1 MIGTLQIPYPP
12 TANNLFFNAGK
23 RRVKTKAYDAWLAEA
38 LAVLRAQR
46 PRTVSGSYRLT
57 IIATRPDKRR
67 RDVANLEKP
76 IGDAL
81 VKAGIVEDD
90 SLCQSIQLAW
100 AWDSIVKGGHVALRV
115 EPAEHPVFIL
125 GRAA

>member
-1 MIGTLQIPYPP
+1 MILHLPYPP
-12 TANNLFFNAGK
+12 TANNLFLNVGK
-23 RRVKTKAYDAWLAEA
+23 RRVRTKAYDAWLAEA
-38 LAVLRAQR
+38 LAVLRGQR
-46 PRTVSGSYRLT
+46 PRPVKGSYRLT

-76 IGDAL
+76 IGDLL
-81 VKAGIVEDD
+81 VKAGVVEDD

-100 AWDSIVKGGHVALRV
+100 AWDSIVKGGEIALRV
-115 EPAEHPVFIL
+115 EPAEHQIFIL

>member
-1 MIGTLQIPYPP
+1 MIATLQIPYPP

-38 LAVLRAQR
+38 LAVLREQR
-46 PRTVSGSYRLT
+46 PRPVSGSYRL
-57 IIATRPDKRR
+57 AVVVDRPDRR
-67 RDVANLEKP
+67 ARDVTNLEKA
-76 IGDAL
+76 ISDAL
-81 VKAGIVEDD
+81 VKAGVIEDD
-90 SLCQSIQLAW
+90 SKCQSFTIAW

-115 EPAEHPVFIL
+115 EPAEHPIFIL